1 MKISHLGNNIQTIR
15 KFRGMKQQ
23 ELADKIG
30 INMQSLSKIERGL
43 NYPAYETLEKI
54 MEVLDV
60 TPNELL
66 SGEWKYVNQSEK
78 EVCQFLRT
86 EERLNAELKHGH
98 YDNFF
103 DSEEEWLEYELEK
116 LREYITDYIN
126 GKSIEASDLYPIKEF
141 IQHLKFQKLLDRY
154 DDLYSMDMF
163 GESIEGHK
171 YRTPYQVVKMINPNS
186 KEDMEL
192 LREVLRIT
200 ILMMRT
206 SNLFPLAR
214 RYSKQKARSR
224 VQSTTNGGKLL
235 TGLFLFCCGYSRGKK
250 EKCDVSIFYLARIKR
265 LKEVFVSSIMFFV

>member
-1 MKISHLGNNIQTIR
+1 MEHYEKKISFLGENIQTIR
-15 KFRGMKQQ
+15 KHRKMKQQ

-30 INMQSLSKIERGL
+30 INMQSLSKIERG
-43 NYPAYETLEKI
+43 
-54 MEVLDV
+54 V

-66 SGEWKYVNQSEK
+66 SGEWKYVNQAEK
-78 EVCQFLRT
+78 EVCQFLRI

-103 DSEEEWLEYELEK
+103 DSEEEWLEYELKK

-141 IQHLKFQKLLDRY
+141 IQHLKFQKLLNRY

-163 GESIEGHK
+163 GESIEGYK

-192 LREVLRIT
+192 LREVLK
-200 ILMMRT
+200 
-206 SNLFPLAR
+206 NNHFDD
-214 RYSKQKARSR
+214 
-224 VQSTTNGGKLL
+224 
-235 TGLFLFCCGYSRGKK
+235 
-250 EKCDVSIFYLARIKR
+250 ED
-265 LKEVFVSSIMFFV
+265 E